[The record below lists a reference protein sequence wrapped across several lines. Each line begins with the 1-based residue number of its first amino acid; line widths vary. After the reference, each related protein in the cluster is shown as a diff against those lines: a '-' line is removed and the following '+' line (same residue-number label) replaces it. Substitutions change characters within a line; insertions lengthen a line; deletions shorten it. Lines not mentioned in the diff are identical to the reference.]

1 MNADP
6 RFWKFTVS
14 SRIPF
19 NFVSAKRFTPRIENI
34 RMIRKSKLPILAIA
48 GRLVKNV
55 IRVLLRDLFFLKI
68 KRILTV
74 LKDRIIVACGPKLS
88 SLIWLTMRPT
98 TEATTIMISK
108 MFHGSRKYLQPK
120 PISLIMSSKI
130 KMTVSV
136 KLMLSIV

>member
-1 MNADP
+1 MKAEP

-14 SRIPF
+14 SRIPL
-19 NFVSAKRFTPRIENI
+19 NFTSAKRFTPRIENI
-34 RMIRKSKLPILAIA
+34 RMIRKSKLPILVIA

-88 SLIWLTMRPT
+88 SLI
-98 TEATTIMISK
+98 
-108 MFHGSRKYLQPK
+108 
-120 PISLIMSSKI
+120 
-130 KMTVSV
+130 
-136 KLMLSIV
+136 